1 MADSMC
7 AHPLSGIQGQKAA
20 GCGAAWDVDRIWCGS
35 RLAGVFTESR
45 AFIPARRPVNSHW
58 DISWFKQTNVS
69 ESARRRRL
77 YSQMLNGTIARFTSL
92 PWNERNTVP
101 LSKITT
107 LILTLTHPRCLERVH
122 LGWQRSVLN
131 ASWAAY
137 TASWKAA
144 ATRLRENLN
153 YYLNAS
159 VTDRITRGPPQRSEP
174 QQNSGVIISILIPAT

>member
-1 MADSMC
+1 MLTHWAASKVKKLQDVAQREMWIGSDVGPDWPAC
-7 AHPLSGIQGQKAA
+7 LQKA
-20 GCGAAWDVDRIWCGS
+20 GLS
-35 RLAGVFTESR
+35 SS
-45 AFIPARRPVNSHW
+45 ARRPVNSHW

-107 LILTLTHPRCLERVH
+107 LIWTLTHPRCLERVH

-144 ATRLRENLN
+144 ATRLWENLN
-153 YYLNAS
+153 YHLNAS
-159 VTDRITRGPPQRSEP
+159 VTYRITRGPPQRSEP